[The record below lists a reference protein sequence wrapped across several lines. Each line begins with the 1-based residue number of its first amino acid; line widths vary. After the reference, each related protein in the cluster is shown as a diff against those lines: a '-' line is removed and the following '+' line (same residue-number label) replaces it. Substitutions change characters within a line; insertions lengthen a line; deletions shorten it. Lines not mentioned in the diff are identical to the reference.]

1 LGKGVR
7 IMELRR
13 GVLVLVMGAVLMVCA
28 LPCGSAEAE
37 KKDEAGIW
45 TEGQRRG
52 PGRRRFDL
60 TDEQIDRIM
69 KQIKETNPEKA
80 KELAELRKKDDL
92 DEFRSQL
99 REHGGEELAKIFRER
114 IESFRRRMDADFLEW
129 LAKNYQREAKDLAK
143 IKPKDPELYNK
154 KFDLLRRK
162 YRRIYE
168 ASRWN
173 PELAKALMEDLELQK
188 RRDDLIPRIKR
199 EKDEKKRNELA
210 AKLQEVVENRFELIV
225 RRKEIA
231 FEHLLKR
238 LKDLQEQIN
247 KSRAD
252 IKEWRNE
259 KFTEKI
265 VKERIEELT
274 KGIPKLKFKWD

>member
-1 LGKGVR
+1 
-7 IMELRR
+7 MELRR
-13 GVLVLVMGAVLMVCA
+13 GVLVLVIGAVLTVCA

-37 KKDEAGIW
+37 KKEEADIW
-45 TEGQRRG
+45 TEGQQRG

-60 TDEQIDRIM
+60 TDEEIDRVM
-69 KQIKETNPEKA
+69 KQIKETNPAKA
-80 KELAELRKKDDL
+80 KELAELRKKGDT

-99 REHGGEELAKIFRER
+99 REHGAEELAKIFRER
-114 IESFRRRMDADFLEW
+114 IESFRRRMDAEFLEW
-129 LAKNYQREAKDLAK
+129 LGKNYQREANGLAK

-154 KFDLLRRK
+154 KFDLLKRK
-162 YRRIYE
+162 YRRIYD
-168 ASRWN
+168 ASKWN
-173 PELAKALMEDLELQK
+173 PELAKVLMEDLELQK

-199 EKDEKKRNELA
+199 EKDQKKRNELA

-225 RRKEIA
+225 RRKQIA

-247 KSRAD
+247 KSKTD

-259 KFTEKI
+259 KFVEKI

-274 KGIPKLKFKWD
+274 KGIPKLEFKWD

>member
-1 LGKGVR
+1 
-7 IMELRR
+7 
-13 GVLVLVMGAVLMVCA
+13 LVMGAVLMVCA

-37 KKDEAGIW
+37 KKDEGDIW

-60 TDEQIDRIM
+60 TDEEIDRVM
-69 KQIKETNPEKA
+69 KRIKETNPAKA
-80 KELAELRKKDDL
+80 KELAELRKKGDL

-99 REHGGEELAKIFRER
+99 REHGADELAKIFRKR
-114 IESFRRRMDADFLEW
+114 IESFRRKMDAEFLEW
-129 LAKNYQREAKDLAK
+129 LAKNYQRDAKDLAK

-154 KFDLLRRK
+154 KLDLLKRK

-173 PELAKALMEDLELQK
+173 PELAKVLMEDLELQK
-188 RRDDLIPRIKR
+188 RRDDLIPRIKG
-199 EKDEKKRNELA
+199 EKDQKKRNELA

-247 KSRAD
+247 KSNAD